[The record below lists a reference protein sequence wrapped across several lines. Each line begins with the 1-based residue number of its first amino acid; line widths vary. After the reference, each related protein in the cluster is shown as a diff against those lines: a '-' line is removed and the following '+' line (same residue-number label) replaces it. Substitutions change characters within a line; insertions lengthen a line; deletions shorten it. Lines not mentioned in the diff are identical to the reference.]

1 MAVPQ
6 YGMVVHRCCTVG
18 PQVRHAW
25 STGMARLVHRYGTV
39 SHSIVRLL
47 GQHGRPTGMHTGPF
61 GMYGESTSTAWWY
74 IYTNCQ
80 DFTAETMSELL
91 MITAESDEFVVCV
104 SQFRLQKVM
113 AYLASF
119 FRPTVQMCFRNK
131 EVTDACLY
139 VCLFVCLFV
148 CFWVLFVCCLFLCFF
163 VFPVLIFADFRY
175 VMT

>member
-1 MAVPQ
+1 
-6 YGMVVHRCCTVG
+6 MV
-18 PQVRHAW
+18 
-25 STGMARLVHRYGTV
+25 
-39 SHSIVRLL
+39 
-47 GQHGRPTGMHTGPF
+47 
-61 GMYGESTSTAWWY
+61 Y

-91 MITAESDEFVVCV
+91 MITAESDEFVVYV

-139 VCLFVCLFV
+139 VCLFVCLCVSGF
-148 CFWVLFVCCLFLCFF
+148 CLFVSLFSRC
-163 VFPVLIFADFRY
+163 
-175 VMT
+175 